1 MPGRVARMYVDEGS
15 RVSKGQQ
22 LLELESDYVRL
33 NLQRA
38 QADSARAKAMLDE
51 ARRDVERKKGLIATN
66 AIPQATMDRSQST
79 YDQASAAYSSA
90 QAQASLLRQQVA
102 DSVVRS
108 PIDGVVAAKRTDVGQ
123 RLGDN
128 TVAVANGA
136 VGAFLTG
143 PNGMTLY
150 TFAADSANT
159 TACTGACATKWPPFV
174 LQGTATVK
182 AGDGV
187 TGTLATFARPDGAMQ
202 VTYNGIPL
210 YYYSGDTKAGD
221 TNGQGLFGKWFV
233 ASPTGAMGSPAP
245 SASSGGGG
253 Y

>member
-1 MPGRVARMYVDEGS
+1 MSSTPGTFRTRTIAALGGIVLL
-15 RVSKGQQ
+15 VSACSSSGG
-22 LLELESDYVRL
+22 
-33 NLQRA
+33 A
-38 QADSARAKAMLDE
+38 
-51 ARRDVERKKGLIATN
+51 
-66 AIPQATMDRSQST
+66 ST
-79 YDQASAAYSSA
+79 APS
-90 QAQASLLRQQVA
+90 
-102 DSVVRS
+102 
-108 PIDGVVAAKRTDVGQ
+108 VAAASTPAPTSASSPAASS
-123 RLGDN
+123 GDN

-187 TGTLATFARPDGAMQ
+187 TGTLATFARPDGSMQ

-210 YYYSGDTKAGD
+210 YYFGGDGKAGD
-221 TNGQGLFGKWFV
+221 TTGQGFADKWFV
-233 ASPTGAMGSPAP
+233 ASPTGTLGSPTP
-245 SASSGGGG
+245 SSTTRA